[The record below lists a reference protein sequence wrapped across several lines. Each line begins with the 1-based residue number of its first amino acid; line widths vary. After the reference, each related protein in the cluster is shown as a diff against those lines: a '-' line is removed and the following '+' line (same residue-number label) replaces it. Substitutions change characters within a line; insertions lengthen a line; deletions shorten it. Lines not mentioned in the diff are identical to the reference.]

1 MTSSENH
8 PSNWR
13 DPCAPITAQMLATR
27 WQKSI
32 RTLQRWRAEGYGP
45 AWIHIGGSIFFRM
58 SDVLAFE
65 ERMRRG
71 GGDST

>member
-1 MTSSENH
+1 
-8 PSNWR
+8 
-13 DPCAPITAQMLATR
+13 MLATR